1 MKQKQI
7 KRQGDT
13 LDYFLSITFDTLIY
27 KSYLLVNL

>member
-1 MKQKQI
+1 MKQKQK

-13 LDYFLSITFDTLIY
+13 LDYFLSITFYTLIY